1 MRKTALYLG
10 GLFLATGAALAVS
23 APAQAAP
30 STPTCGGYNY
40 TYNCYKPY
48 GYQKPNNYI
57 VSQNADV
64 RQVGKYNI
72 SEVNQNQNAFGTQIQ
87 AGDDIWG
94 W

>member
-30 STPTCGGYNY
+30 DCGSYCGGKSYPSYDLYHVNNDNKAFNY
-40 TYNCYKPY
+40 QVAKGDGFNFAA
-48 GYQKPNNYI
+48 QNN
-57 VSQNADV
+57 V
-64 RQVGKYNI
+64 
-72 SEVNQNQNAFGTQIQ
+72 VNGEGASLGTI
-87 AGDDIWG
+87 IG

>member
-30 STPTCGGYNY
+30 STPTCGYNY
-40 TYNCYKPY
+40 GCYNY
-48 GYQKPNNYI
+48 GYQKPY
-57 VSQNADV
+57 VSNVSSQKANV
-64 RQVGKYNI
+64 YQVGKYNNSFI
-72 SEVNQNQNAFGTQIQ
+72 VQNSAQ
-87 AGDDIWG
+87 AGDDNNLWG

>member
-30 STPTCGGYNY
+30 STPTCGYQGY
-40 TYNCYKPY
+40 YNCYQPY
-48 GYQKPNNYI
+48 YQRPTVNN
-57 VSQNADV
+57 VSSQKAYTN
-64 RQVGKYNI
+64 QIGKYNSSI
-72 SEVNQNQNAFGTQIQ
+72 TVQNSAQ
-87 AGDDIWG
+87 AGDDNNIWG